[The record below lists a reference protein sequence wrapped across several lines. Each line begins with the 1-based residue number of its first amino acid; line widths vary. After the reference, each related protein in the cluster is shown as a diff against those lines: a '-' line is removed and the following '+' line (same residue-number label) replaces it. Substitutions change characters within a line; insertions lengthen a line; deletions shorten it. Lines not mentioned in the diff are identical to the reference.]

1 MLSPSAAF
9 NAEAVAIERRP
20 VGRCNILFTDP
31 FIGSGN
37 SVVVNNTNPNVTSW
51 ENQLIDTKTSTPFK
65 YLVLDGT
72 CDIDGTFYLAPGT
85 EAEALEY
92 QFGWYSEEV
101 SDGIGNFSTPPE
113 AEITFGSARA
123 IQFLRVIGEPLIA
136 QYPTNFDLYITYG
149 SPASEVL
156 IGNYTPS
163 SAITILDLT
172 SEGITNATGMRIV
185 INSWSHSNT
194 VAKMVECF
202 GVIEDIFGPDNIV
215 SMNILEEVAPKSN
228 NSPFGN
234 VSCKTLSLSL
244 QNISLLH
251 SSGLIYDPF
260 LPDNAASPFS
270 SSIVPNVRLDPEL
283 GFKIPPALTPEYVSM
298 GTFWSRS
305 WDVSQSSDTSEIKA
319 WCRMSIL
326 RENKFKADEVLVNY
340 SLYDICEYVLNHAK
354 SNIPMNDLEWSIDAS
369 LDGIIVPYT
378 WFGEVSYMEALREI
392 AEAGLGRAYFNR
404 EDVLI
409 MESYLAFQSGT
420 TPSQTIDGGLFF
432 TQNRSINP
440 GETKNYIKVR
450 YNSLVPE
457 DNAGTV
463 KTVDASVSAGETSVS
478 IEIEWGSEVIMPDDA
493 EATITDED
501 GVTMYVDI
509 ANSVFYPWGAVVVAV
524 KSSGTSGTFKVNV
537 IAKKLDLV
545 TVGEV
550 VEYNQLDID
559 KNQKKEFE
567 FPLNFLIQD
576 EATAGVIA
584 VAALETL
591 INPRSEITVELPG
604 NPAGEIGDIIS
615 IETYA
620 KDSIFTEVRAIK
632 QQFRLSQ
639 SALELELTGKETV
652 DYGV

>member
-9 NAEAVAIERRP
+9 NTEAVAITRRP

-31 FIGSGN
+31 FIGAGN

-51 ENQLIDTKTSTPFK
+51 ESQLIDTKVSVPFK

-72 CDIDGTFYLAPGT
+72 STIDGTFYLAPGT

-101 SDGIGNFSTPPE
+101 ADGNGDFAIPPE
-113 AEITFGSARA
+113 AEITFGTARA
-123 IQFLRVIGEPLIA
+123 IQFLRVVGEPLLE
-136 QYPTNFDLYITYG
+136 QYPTDFDLYITYG
-149 SPASEVL
+149 SPATETL

-163 SAITILDLT
+163 SATTVLDLT
-172 SEGITNATGMRIV
+172 SEGINDATGMRIV
-185 INSWSHSNT
+185 INSWSHPDT
-194 VAKMVECF
+194 IAKMIECF
-202 GVIEDIFGPDNIV
+202 GVIEDIFSSDNII
-215 SMNILEEVAPKSN
+215 SMDIMEEVAPKSN

-234 VSCKTLSLSL
+234 VSCKTLNLSL

-251 SSGLIYDPF
+251 TSGLIYDPF
-260 LPDNAASPFS
+260 LPDNAASPYS
-270 SSIVPNVRLDPEL
+270 SSILPNVRLDPEL
-283 GFKIPPALTPEYVSM
+283 GFKIPPTFAAEYVAM
-298 GTFWSRS
+298 GTFWSRD
-305 WDVSQSSDTSEIKA
+305 WNVSQSSDTAQIKA

-326 RENKFKADEVLVNY
+326 RENKFRADEILVDY

-354 SNIPMNDLEWSIDAS
+354 ANIPMNDLEWSIDAA
-369 LDGIIVPYT
+369 LDGIVVPYV

-392 AEAGLGRAYFNR
+392 AEAGLGRAYFDR
-404 EDVLI
+404 EDVCI
-409 MESYLAFQSGT
+409 VESYLAFQSGSAA
-420 TPSQTIDGGLFF
+420 SQTIDGSLFF
-432 TQNRSINP
+432 TQNRSINSTK
-440 GETKNYIKVR
+440 TKNYVKVR
-450 YNSLVPE
+450 YNSLQPE
-457 DNAGTV
+457 DDAGTV
-463 KTVDASVSAGETSVS
+463 KTVDVAIGAGEDSVSVD
-478 IEIEWGSEVIMPDDA
+478 IEWGSEVIIPDDA
-493 EATITDED
+493 KATITDED
-501 GVTMYVDI
+501 GVTMYVDTV
-509 ANSVFYPWGAVVVAV
+509 NSLFYPWGSTVVAN
-524 KSSGTSGTFKVNV
+524 KSTGTSGTFKINV

-550 VEYNQLDID
+550 VEFNQADID

-584 VAALETL
+584 AAALETL
-591 INPRSEITVELPG
+591 INPKSEIVITLPG

-620 KDSIFTEVRAIK
+620 KDSIFTEVRTVK
-632 QQFRLSQ
+632 QQFRLNR
-639 SALELELTGKETV
+639 SALELTLTGKETI